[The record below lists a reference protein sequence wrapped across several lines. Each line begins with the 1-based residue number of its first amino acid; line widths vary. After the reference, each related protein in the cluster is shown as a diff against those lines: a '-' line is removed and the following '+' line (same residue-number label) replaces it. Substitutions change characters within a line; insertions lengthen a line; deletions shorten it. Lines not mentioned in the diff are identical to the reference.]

1 MVQNFCTATSIVTV
15 HSPECITLIESGE
28 VGIGQLF
35 RYLDKLPKFT
45 ITDAGRSA
53 NGGLWRQYTLQCNE
67 LTCNIREDFNSDA
80 WVLQPR
86 GLDHF
91 DDHDNTF

>member
-1 MVQNFCTATSIVTV
+1 MTV
-15 HSPECITLIESGE
+15 HSSECSTLVKSGE

-45 ITDAGRSA
+45 IIDAGRSTS
-53 NGGLWRQYTLQCNE
+53 GGLWRCYTLQCDE
-67 LTCNIREDFNSDA
+67 LTCDIREEFSANA
-80 WVLQPR
+80 WQLRPR